1 MIKKILNTL
10 KTNQFVRILIELIL
24 LVMLFNVHVILG
36 GILTSIILLE
46 IILTKDNKNLLFIY
60 LFLSFF
66 DEVLIWEPIKG
77 SISRIIMVTIILKLS
92 IFILKNKIKPNKYQI
107 GIAIFFIISFIV
119 GIITYKEISLE
130 VLIILVNVTTFLIL
144 SMSINPKNDEEM
156 NQFIKQLLLIIV
168 WASLISIVY
177 GMVTNNFLL
186 EYEGEKASFR
196 FKGTYEPNFMS
207 MFVNL
212 GIASL
217 LFLKED
223 IKHRWYAY
231 LGLAIMIN
239 ANIATISIT
248 GLAVLGV
255 ILLIYVI
262 MQRKQIRT
270 QWKEWLAIVLLTAT
284 VFGSIKLISVLDI
297 QEIFNA
303 PKVVSQQE
311 EKKDK
316 NKNEEKD
323 KIENQNV
330 EEGKKDNASNSDSIV
345 NRIDFLKQKLL
356 ERDWDRISSGRL
368 PLMRTFWQASFN
380 RPIGN
385 ILFGNDMTT
394 KTLYTSYLDGTECSH
409 CSYIDFLYNFGIIGF
424 IVINAHLFTVTKKN
438 IFLGRDISN
447 TKYKNVILLIRI
459 LLLIH
464 MIALSMY
471 TKRMVLTFF
480 LM

>member
-1 MIKKILNTL
+1 MIKKILDTL

-24 LVMLFNVHVILG
+24 LIMLFNVHVILG

-119 GIITYKEISLE
+119 GIITYKGISLE
-130 VLIILVNVTTFLIL
+130 VLIILANITTFLML

-156 NQFIKQLLLIIV
+156 DQFIKQLLLIIV

-270 QWKEWLAIVLLTAT
+270 QWKEWLIIILLT
-284 VFGSIKLISVLDI
+284 VILFSVVKLASNINI
-297 QEIFNA
+297 QL
-303 PKVVSQQE
+303 V
-311 EKKDK
+311 K
-316 NKNEEKD
+316 NGP
-323 KIENQNV
+323 KIENNQTTDIVV
-330 EEGKKDNASNSDSIV
+330 EEPKIENNIVQDEPNKIENNNSIL
-345 NRIDFLKQKLL
+345 NRISFLIQKLFDG
-356 ERDWDRISSGRL
+356 DWDRISSGRF
-368 PLMRTFWQASFN
+368 PLMRTFWQAAFN

-394 KTLYTSYLDGTECSH
+394 KILYTDYLGAAECSH
-409 CSYIDFLYNFGIIGF
+409 CSYIDFLYNFGLIGF
-424 IVINAHLFTVTKKN
+424 IVVNGYLLIITKRN
-438 IFLGRDISN
+438 IFLGRDVSN
-447 TKYKNVILLIRI
+447 SKYRNVILLIRI

-480 LM
+480 LI

>member
-1 MIKKILNTL
+1 MIKKILDTL

-24 LVMLFNVHVILG
+24 LIMLFNVHVILG

-119 GIITYKEISLE
+119 GIITYKGISLE
-130 VLIILVNVTTFLIL
+130 VLIILANITTFLML

-156 NQFIKQLLLIIV
+156 DQFIKQLLLIIV

-270 QWKEWLAIVLLTAT
+270 QWKEWLIIILLT
-284 VFGSIKLISVLDI
+284 VILFSVVKLASNINI
-297 QEIFNA
+297 QL
-303 PKVVSQQE
+303 V
-311 EKKDK
+311 K
-316 NKNEEKD
+316 NGP
-323 KIENQNV
+323 KIENNQTTDIVV
-330 EEGKKDNASNSDSIV
+330 EEPKIENNIVQDEPNKIENNNSIL
-345 NRIDFLKQKLL
+345 NRISFLKQKLFDG
-356 ERDWDRISSGRL
+356 DWDRISSGRF
-368 PLMRTFWQASFN
+368 PLMRTFWQAAFN

-394 KTLYTSYLDGTECSH
+394 KILYTDYLGAAECSH
-409 CSYIDFLYNFGIIGF
+409 CSYIDFLYNFGLIGF
-424 IVINAHLFTVTKKN
+424 IVVNGYLLIITKRN
-438 IFLGRDISN
+438 IFLGRDVSN
-447 TKYKNVILLIRI
+447 SKYRNVILLIRI

-480 LM
+480 LI